1 MREQPVS
8 DTSLSRTT
16 EELELA
22 HARYEYLRT
31 LNPQQFKSLY
41 ERNIKGEGG
50 SMTSLTQIDNKRRWQ
65 HDRLS
70 QRSAWHPDRHAE
82 SRCRPPLDQVG
93 SGLTFDGPNP
103 FDNEAPGA
111 IIECGELF
119 AYARRETAK
128 P

>member
-41 ERNIKGEGG
+41 ERNIKGEGRFDD
-50 SMTSLTQIDNKRRWQ
+50 LVDA
-65 HDRLS
+65 DR
-70 QRSAWHPDRHAE
+70 QQKKVAA
-82 SRCRPPLDQVG
+82 
-93 SGLTFDGPNP
+93 
-103 FDNEAPGA
+103 
-111 IIECGELF
+111 
-119 AYARRETAK
+119 
-128 P
+128 